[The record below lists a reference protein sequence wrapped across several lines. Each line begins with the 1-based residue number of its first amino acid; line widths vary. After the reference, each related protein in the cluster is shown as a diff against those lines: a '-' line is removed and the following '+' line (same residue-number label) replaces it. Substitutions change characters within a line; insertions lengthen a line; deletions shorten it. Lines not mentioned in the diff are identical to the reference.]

1 MVIIWLK
8 MIAWWNSALISQINN
23 CCTFF
28 YDLCFKLML
37 CSSIDAWKAVREA
50 KNLPPVLSTMKREKE
65 VFFTFFAVV
74 LISRKLYSIFHSTS
88 HRQEGPYSKVCTH
101 NTLTYTLFLTRK
113 MEFAGYRNHFLDQD
127 RSWYARA
134 SQYARPHCRM
144 LALARAATPCRAI
157 QRRAVSARPCRPL
170 APPSGRF
177 GLIYCNLLQFWAF
190 ANF

>member
-1 MVIIWLK
+1 MK
-8 MIAWWNSALISQINN
+8 SSAWG
-23 CCTFF
+23 
-28 YDLCFKLML
+28 
-37 CSSIDAWKAVREA
+37 

-127 RSWYARA
+127 RSWYAHA

-144 LALARAATPCRAI
+144 LARAATPCRPTHRCFGA
-157 QRRAVSARPCRPL
+157 PGRPL

-177 GLIYCNLLQFWAF
+177 GLSYCNFEMANSIPKWQFHIVIYAWKFQKFKFRNGKATFSKVPKFLLSSTYVAK
-190 ANF
+190 